1 MAAAVAPPRR
11 PAGMP
16 AFLIVWI
23 GQFVSVLATNMTQFA
38 LTIWVYEKTHSV
50 TALALQGVFFITPF
64 LIISPVAGALV
75 DRHNRKLMMMVS
87 DFGAGLATI
96 FLLVMQAS
104 GHLEV
109 WQLYAAALV
118 AGTCQ
123 AFQWPAY
130 SASISLMV
138 PKAQLGR
145 ANGLMSLLDAGPGV
159 LAPLLA
165 GALLPLITLTGI
177 MVIDVATFLFAVG
190 ALALVFVPQPT
201 RTAAGQAGQGNLLK
215 ESAYGLRYILARPS
229 LLGLQLVFFF
239 GNFFSG
245 VGFTALAPMILA
257 RTNNNEAIFATVQS
271 IGAAGGIIGGI
282 VMSAWGG
289 FKRRAYG
296 VLVGWIVGSF
306 FGQVLFGLSDAVP
319 VWAVAAFLGAMVIPL
334 TNGSNQAIWQAK
346 VAPDVQGRVFAT
358 RRMIAWLTTP
368 VTPLIAGALAD
379 LWLEPAMRPGGSLA
393 GAFSWLVGTGPGAGM
408 KLMIIVTGLAAT
420 LVGFLGYFFRVVRDA
435 EAILPDHDLPA
446 AEPAAPAAV
455 AAA

>member
-1 MAAAVAPPRR
+1 MAVAVAPPRR

-23 GQFVSVLATNMTQFA
+23 GQFGSVLATNMTQFA
-38 LTIWVYEKTHSV
+38 LTIWMYKETQSV

-64 LIISPVAGALV
+64 LIISPLAGALV
-75 DRHNRKLMMMVS
+75 DRYNRKLMMMVS

-96 FLLVMQAS
+96 FLLVMQGT

-109 WQLYAAALV
+109 WHLYVAALV
-118 AGTCQ
+118 TGTGQ

-145 ANGLMSLLDAGPGV
+145 ANGLMSLLEAGPGV

-165 GALLPLITLTGI
+165 GALLGVIGLTGI
-177 MVIDVATFLFAVG
+177 MLIDVATFVLAVG

-201 RTAAGQAGQGNLLK
+201 RTAAGQQGQGNLLK

-245 VGFTALAPMILA
+245 MGFTAMAPMILA
-257 RTNNNEAIFATVQS
+257 RTGNNEVIFGTVLS
-271 IGAAGGIIGGI
+271 VAAAGGIVGGL

-289 FKRRAYG
+289 FKRRVHG
-296 VLVGWIVGSF
+296 VLIGWIVGSF
-306 FGQVLFGLSDAVP
+306 FGQTLFGLAHTLP
-319 VWAVAAFLGAMVIPL
+319 VWAVAGFLGVMVVPL

-358 RRMIAWLTTP
+358 RRRIAWLTTP
-368 VTPLIAGALAD
+368 ITPLIAGALAD
-379 LWLEPAMRPGGSLA
+379 VWLEPALRAGGSLT
-393 GAFSWLVGTGPGAGM
+393 GTFSWLVGVGPGAGM
-408 KLMIIVTGLAAT
+408 ALLIIVTGVAAS
-420 LVGFLGYFFRVVRDA
+420 LVGVLGYLFPAVRDA
-435 EAILPDHDLPA
+435 EALLPDHDTPAPASA
-446 AEPAAPAAV
+446 AEAAEAA
-455 AAA
+455 